1 MALVYIKILLIKVSF
16 IELRFKLKKE
26 AVNELGWVITLR
38 SAMVQLNFVCKTGLY

>member
-1 MALVYIKILLIKVSF
+1 MALVYIKILVIKVSF

-38 SAMVQLNFVCKTGLY
+38 SAMVQF